1 MSALPPTNNT
11 TIIIDEFI
19 AYATAHLQTVS
30 GIINTISLYPPIGT
44 PGPGI
49 VQWTGYFVPPSQPGG
64 GVTPEQSEFVMS
76 DDDIAEKKK
85 EIAQAKETIDNPNST
100 AEQRESA
107 IEYTNLITQE
117 IETKQFNSIP
127 DEKTKPEE
135 IQKIVEIANS
145 DPSFK
150 CVIGLKVVEAARK
163 DIGIIET
170 GTAANN
176 GAGKNYG
183 GRLNPN
189 GELPVGQSGRI
200 DTMVSLAGLDN
211 QSQVRA
217 TGEGYYWCASA
228 VTAWWKAAG
237 LKTPPGAASC
247 KSWALW
253 AKSKG
258 LYSHVPTVGAAALYG
273 AEGKE
278 HHIGIVASVSN
289 GKVTT
294 IEGNTGGGG
303 FNRNGCGCFLKTPN
317 IKNISGY
324 VIPPDCNK

>member
-117 IETKQFNSIP
+117 IETKQFNSKFRP
-127 DEKTKPEE
+127 
-135 IQKIVEIANS
+135 
-145 DPSFK
+145 
-150 CVIGLKVVEAARK
+150 
-163 DIGIIET
+163 
-170 GTAANN
+170 
-176 GAGKNYG
+176 
-183 GRLNPN
+183 
-189 GELPVGQSGRI
+189 
-200 DTMVSLAGLDN
+200 
-211 QSQVRA
+211 
-217 TGEGYYWCASA
+217 
-228 VTAWWKAAG
+228 
-237 LKTPPGAASC
+237 
-247 KSWALW
+247 
-253 AKSKG
+253 
-258 LYSHVPTVGAAALYG
+258 
-273 AEGKE
+273 
-278 HHIGIVASVSN
+278 
-289 GKVTT
+289 
-294 IEGNTGGGG
+294 
-303 FNRNGCGCFLKTPN
+303 
-317 IKNISGY
+317 
-324 VIPPDCNK
+324 